1 MLLHYIG
8 KLKSS
13 NLLQITKKR
22 NLKNKN
28 RPSTFDKIERF
39 LSYRRMDIGTV
50 TIVAQSVQ
58 HLPEQVLEEAP
69 RHSSVASLHG

>member
-1 MLLHYIG
+1 
-8 KLKSS
+8 
-13 NLLQITKKR
+13 
-22 NLKNKN
+22 
-28 RPSTFDKIERF
+28 
-39 LSYRRMDIGTV
+39 MDIGTV